1 MDPKLPSPKRSRKK
15 PADAD
20 DTTSPFPA
28 FSIVGVGASAGGL
41 EAFTELL
48 RHLPPDT
55 GMAFVLVQHLDPSH
69 ESILAELLSSKT
81 SMSVVE
87 ATDGLPVAPDSVY
100 VIPPAADITIER
112 GALKLSA
119 RSSSG
124 HHHPVDLFLAS
135 LARDRKAGAV
145 AVILSGT
152 AADGAEGVRA
162 VRKEGGATL
171 AQDPGT
177 AKHRGMPENAI
188 ATGAVDFVLP
198 IPLIARQLSAIA
210 GHPDPMPVSFEGQVT
225 PVLSGEDPILTDLLN
240 LVRSATRADFSH
252 YKQSTVMRRISRRMT
267 MRHAQD
273 LEAYL
278 QLVREDPAEVEAL
291 YQDLLIRVTSFF
303 RQPHVFDTLKQEIF
317 PQIAEAK
324 AGGQVR
330 FWVPGCS
337 TGEEAYSLAIAWA
350 EFQGAKH
357 LEKTSFQIFASD
369 INQQVIDRARGGIYP
384 EGVASDVSPERLE
397 RFFTPVDGGYQI
409 AKSIREACVFAKHDL
424 TRDPPFSRVDL
435 ISLRNVLIYL
445 GPLLQRRVMPLL
457 HFALRSGGFLLLGES
472 ESVGGYSD
480 LFSLVDKK
488 GKIYRHSEGPAAIP
502 PSPPPATGR
511 PVAAMSK
518 PAPLPVDFDPSA
530 EADRI
535 VLDQYAPVGV
545 IVDADLQ
552 IRRFRGHTGP
562 YLEPG
567 PGRANFDFLRMAR
580 EGLAGELR
588 SALRE
593 ARKDGAPVRRQDIR
607 VLRDGKIVLV
617 GFDVILIKSPAGE
630 ASFLVLFHDS
640 APVGKEAS
648 ETAPARS
655 LGTAGGTSRRLL
667 DLEGELSEMREYARA
682 ALEDKESVN
691 EELRSANE
699 ELQSTNEEL
708 QSVNEELETASEEL
722 QSTNEELRTLN
733 EELHA
738 ANSQLARLNE
748 ELASKNKE
756 LAEAN
761 AALDSRELEL
771 RKARDY
777 AVSVIETVREP
788 LLVLDPGFGIVSAS
802 PSFYSMFK
810 TDAHRVVGRS
820 FFELEGGQWD
830 IAELR
835 ELARLAVADTADF
848 QDLVVHRD
856 FARLGQRT
864 MLLSGRYIRSESG
877 GPENVLLAIE
887 DITERTRAEALSDAL
902 DRINLTMISAV
913 DFDEILERAMTEAAR
928 ALECE
933 EAVFVSP
940 EDASWTTMFSL
951 GSEWA
956 SPGEP
961 LRNEEAGQFSALA
974 AGQRAVVSSSSLEK
988 RARFSSRNAGAQT
1001 VRVPLRSRDSVVG
1014 AMSFGR
1020 RDLRTAF
1027 TEEELDFV
1035 EKLAPA
1041 LSLALENARLF
1052 AQERRIAEV
1061 LQKSLLKPI
1070 SPIAGYKIGLAYRP
1084 AHEAEL
1090 VGGDFY
1096 DFFPLGGGRAAAAV
1110 GDVSGKGVQAATL
1123 TETVRAIL
1131 RTLASLDGSP
1141 ASILSKANELMQA
1154 QTPPAQFVTVL
1165 LAIVDP
1171 ARGKV
1176 VISSAGHPPPI
1187 ICGQG
1192 VRFLDV
1198 PPATPLGAMHRDYP
1212 EAEFDLVVGETLVLY
1227 TDGLIEA
1234 RRGADLFGER
1244 KVAEVLARAD
1254 CAHPQKMVEEL
1265 VSAATDFVAGRL
1277 ADDLAV
1283 IAIHLQPQRS

>member
-1 MDPKLPSPKRSRKK
+1 MTSPKRSRKG
-15 PADAD
+15 PLTGDEQ
-20 DTTSPFPA
+20 TSWLPA
-28 FSIVGVGASAGGL
+28 FPIVGVGASAGGL

-55 GMAFVLVQHLDPSH
+55 GMAFVLVQHLDPNH
-69 ESILAELLSSKT
+69 QSILAELLSSKT
-81 SMSVVE
+81 PMTVIE
-87 ATDGLPVAPDSVY
+87 ATDDLPVAPDSVY
-100 VIPPAADITIER
+100 VIPPAADITIEQ

-124 HHHPVDLFLAS
+124 HHHPVDLLLAS
-135 LARDRKAGAV
+135 LAQELKTSAV

-152 AADGAEGVRA
+152 AADGAAGVQA
-162 VRKEGGATL
+162 IRKESGTTL
-171 AQDPGT
+171 AQDPAT
-177 AKHRGMPENAI
+177 AKHSGMPDNAI

-198 IPLIARQLSAIA
+198 IPLIARQLSVIA
-210 GHPDPMPVSFEGQVT
+210 GHPGPIPAPLEGQVD
-225 PVLSGEDPILTDLLN
+225 PVVYREDPIIADLLT

-252 YKQSTVMRRISRRMT
+252 YKQSTVMRRIDRRMT
-267 MRHAQD
+267 MRRTRD
-273 LEAYL
+273 LEEYL
-278 QLVREDPAEVEAL
+278 QLLRKDPAEVEAL

-303 RQPHVFDTLKQEIF
+303 RQPHVFDTLKRAIF

-337 TGEEAYSLAIAWA
+337 TGEEAYSLGITWA
-350 EFQGAKH
+350 EFQRANH
-357 LEKTSFQIFASD
+357 LDKTSFQIFASD
-369 INQQVIDRARGGIYP
+369 INQQVVDKARAAIYP
-384 EGVASDVSPERLE
+384 ESIASDVSPERLK
-397 RFFTPVDGGYQI
+397 RFFTPIDGGYQI
-409 AKSIREACVFAKHDL
+409 VKSVREACVFAKHDL
-424 TRDPPFSRVDL
+424 TRDPPFSKVDL

-457 HFALRSGGFLLLGES
+457 HFALRPGGFLMLGES
-472 ESVGGYSD
+472 ESVGGYTD

-488 GKIYRHSEGPAAIP
+488 SRIYRHSESLATIP
-502 PSPPPATGR
+502 PSPPPATGQA
-511 PVAAMSK
+511 PAMPK
-518 PAPLPVDFDPSA
+518 PAPLTVDFDPSS

-535 VLDQYAPVGV
+535 VLDNYAPVGV

-567 PGRANFDFLRMAR
+567 PGRANFDLLRMAR

-588 SALRE
+588 TALRE
-593 ARKDGAPVRRQDIR
+593 AGKDGAPVRRRGIR
-607 VLRDGKIVLV
+607 VLRDGQVVVV
-617 GFDVILIKSPAGE
+617 GFDVIPIKSPSGE
-630 ASFLVLFHDS
+630 ASFLILFHDVPP
-640 APVGKEAS
+640 AGKEAS
-648 ETAPARS
+648 GAAPARS
-655 LGTAGGTSRRLL
+655 LETAGEISQRTM
-667 DLEGELSEMREYARA
+667 DLERDLGEMREYARA

-733 EELHA
+733 EELQV
-738 ANSQLARLNE
+738 ANTQLGRLNE

-756 LAEAN
+756 LAEVN

-777 AVSVIETVREP
+777 ALAVIETVREP
-788 LLVLDPGFGIVSAS
+788 LLVLDPGFRVVSAN
-802 PSFYSMFK
+802 PPFYSMFK
-810 TDAHRVVGRS
+810 TNARRVLGRS
-820 FFELEGGQWD
+820 FFESDGGQWD

-835 ELARLAVADTADF
+835 ELIVLAMADSADF
-848 QDLVVHRD
+848 QDLVVKRD
-856 FARLGQRT
+856 FARLGRRT

-887 DITERTRAEALSDAL
+887 DITDRTRSEALSDAL
-902 DRINLTMISAV
+902 DRINLTMISVV
-913 DFDEILERAMTEAAR
+913 DHDDILERAMTEAAR

-940 EDASWTTMFSL
+940 AGASWITTFSL
-951 GSEWA
+951 DPARA
-956 SPGEP
+956 SQGEP
-961 LRNEEAGQFSALA
+961 VSDEEAGQFSALA
-974 AGQRAVVSSSSLEK
+974 AGQRAIVSTSSRGK
-988 RARFSSRNAGAQT
+988 RARSSSRDADQQV
-1001 VRVPLRSRDSVVG
+1001 VRAPLWSRDGVV
-1014 AMSFGR
+1014 AAISFGR
-1020 RDLRTAF
+1020 CGRRTAF
-1027 TEEELDFV
+1027 TEAELDFV
-1035 EKLAPA
+1035 EKFAPA
-1041 LSLALENARLF
+1041 LSLALESARLF
-1052 AQERRIAEV
+1052 SQERRIAEV

-1070 SPIAGYKIGLAYRP
+1070 STIAGFEIGLAYRP

-1096 DFFPLGGGRAAAAV
+1096 DFFPLGDGRAVAAV
-1110 GDVSGKGVQAATL
+1110 GDVSGKDVQAATL
-1123 TETVRAIL
+1123 TETVRAVL
-1131 RTLASLDGSP
+1131 RTLASLGGSP
-1141 ASILSKANELMQA
+1141 ASILSKANELMLT
-1154 QTPPAQFVTVL
+1154 QTPSAQFVTVL
-1165 LAIVDP
+1165 LAIMDP

-1176 VISSAGHPPPI
+1176 VVSSAGHPPPVV
-1187 ICGQG
+1187 CGQG

-1198 PPATPLGAMHRDYP
+1198 PPATPLGAMNRSYP

-1244 KVAEVLARAD
+1244 KVGEVLARAD

-1265 VSAATDFVAGRL
+1265 VSEATDFVSGHL

-1283 IAIHLQPQRS
+1283 IAIHLQARRS